1 VYLDEIIASNTMPRR
16 PDFVE
21 AAEHHRSYGGGGG
34 GGGDDYS
41 QLTTATRH
49 DYDGED
55 EEGRCLIRVI
65 APATLQEGYTFDVL
79 VDDEPYTVE
88 VPFGGIEEG
97 QEFEVE
103 YNPDEQYQHNNRQN
117 FQESSYRKNSSNNNM
132 ARLAEEDNEEGFYEQ
147 DEEESELK
155 VAPTKTFSGEYDEE
169 VEGENGQGGSEDNDP
184 KAIWYDKNGAPI
196 GRWRT
201 NLCSCCDVLTQSTFW
216 MGLFCTPILIA
227 QIIDRLRLTW
237 NGRPGPPEQTS
248 QSYNRILLSLVFT
261 MALFWVP
268 ILGWILVFS
277 FYAVVVLFVGSHVR
291 AYMRQKYKIPARL
304 PFRCG
309 QYIDDVFFMIVC
321 GCCSTIQM
329 ARHTH
334 DDKDYPGHGCTTT
347 GLGPDAPDIA

>member
-1 VYLDEIIASNTMPRR
+1 MPRR
-16 PDFVE
+16 PDFVGADE
-21 AAEHHRSYGGGGG
+21 YHRPYG

-55 EEGRCLIRVI
+55 EEGPCLIRVI

-88 VPFGGIEEG
+88 VPPGGIEEG

-103 YNPDEQYQHNNRQN
+103 YNPDQQYQYNDNTNNYQGK
-117 FQESSYRKNSSNNNM
+117 SYRNNSNTNNM
-132 ARLAEEDNEEGFYEQ
+132 ERLAEVDHEDGFYEK

-155 VAPTKTFSGEYDEE
+155 DVPTKTLSGEYDDDEE
-169 VEGENGQGGSEDNDP
+169 GEGENVQGGAEDEES
-184 KAIWYDKNGAPI
+184 KAIWYDENGAPI

-201 NLCSCCDVLTQSTFW
+201 KLCSCCDVLTQSTFW
-216 MGLFCTPILIA
+216 MGLLCTPILMA

-261 MALFWVP
+261 LAFFWVP
-268 ILGWILVFS
+268 VLGWILVFS
-277 FYAVVVLFVGSHVR
+277 FYAVVVLYVGSNVR
-291 AYMRQKYKIPARL
+291 AYMRQKFKIPARL

-309 QYIDDVFFMIVC
+309 QYIDDFFFMIVC

-347 GLGPDAPDIA
+347 GLGPDAPEIV